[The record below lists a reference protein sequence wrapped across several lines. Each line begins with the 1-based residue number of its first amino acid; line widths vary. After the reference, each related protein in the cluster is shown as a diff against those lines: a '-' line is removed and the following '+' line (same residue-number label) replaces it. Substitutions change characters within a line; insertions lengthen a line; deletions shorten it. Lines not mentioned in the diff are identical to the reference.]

1 MRIEIT
7 ANREELGESAAKEAT
22 GKITEAVHQNGS
34 AGIILATG
42 TSQFEVLHYLVSQPG
57 VNWSRVTMFH
67 LDEYAGIT
75 EEHPASF
82 RKYLMERFIRRVPA
96 LSAYHLI
103 DGSRL
108 EPLEECERLNRI
120 ISDHQIDVALVG
132 IGENGHLAFNDPPA
146 DFETE
151 DPYILVELDEAC
163 RKQQLGEGW
172 FESLEEVPGRAITM
186 SIKQIMKSG
195 HIICSVP
202 DKRKAEAVRDCLEK
216 PVSPLR
222 PASILQEHP
231 SCSIFLDRD
240 SASLLSPGTF
250 QTSR

>member
-1 MRIEIT
+1 MSDPPVIVWFRQDLRLDDNP
-7 ANREELGESAAKEAT
+7 ALVAT
-22 GKITEAVHQNGS
+22 VQQGAVLPVY
-34 AGIILATG
+34 ILDDEQSG
-42 TSQFEVLHYLVSQPG
+42 
-57 VNWSRVTMFH
+57 NWRH
-67 LDEYAGIT
+67 EYAGIT